1 MFEWLNLQ
9 SIFTILLVAFEIVL
23 LIEYLRLRRQIDL
36 CYYKAFYDLD
46 LRRAKKL
53 SLLSRQPPVVL
64 LVSKESHSFSCGSH
78 VDELPDISP
87 ETLRKN
93 K

>member
-1 MFEWLNLQ
+1 MFEGLNLQ

-46 LRRAKKL
+46 LRRAKEP
-53 SLLSRQPPVVL
+53 SIFSRQPPVVL
-64 LVSKESHSFSCGSH
+64 LVSSGSRPLEPR
-78 VDELPDISP
+78 VDELPDIHL
-87 ETLRKN
+87 EILN
-93 K
+93 KKK

>member
-9 SIFTILLVAFEIVL
+9 SVFTILLVAFEIIL
-23 LIEYLRLRRQIDL
+23 LIAYLRLRRQIDL

-46 LRRAKKL
+46 LRRAKES
-53 SLLSRQPPVVL
+53 SLFSRQPPVVL
-64 LVSKESHSFSCGSH
+64 LVSKGSRSLEPR
-78 VDELPDISP
+78 VDELPDIHL
-87 ETLRKN
+87 EILHKN